1 MTLIQNDKWLRIKLF
16 AKKVLGYQILVGKRG
31 VIYVRI
37 HFSKQ
42 KVLQFRSSLLHAQT
56 QIEINPL
63 MIREGDIDVS
73 DDKAMQNDYNEYFQH
88 TKFICLDNYRS

>member
-1 MTLIQNDKWLRIKLF
+1 MF
-16 AKKVLGYQILVGKRG
+16 FGYQILLGNCR
-31 VIYVRI
+31 VIYITI

-42 KVLQFRSSLLHAQT
+42 KVREFRSSLLHAQT

-73 DDKAMQNDYNEYFQH
+73 DDTALQNNYNEYFLH
-88 TKFICLDNYRS
+88 TKFVCLDNYRS